1 MSVIIAGERSG
12 VGKTTVTL
20 TLLASLRRRDRLVQS
35 FKVGPDYIDPMFH
48 QHVTGR
54 PCRNLDP
61 VLTSEAYVQQCFAR
75 HSQLSEYALVEG
87 VMGLF
92 DGVKGSREWGVGS
105 GDEGAGEEELLI
117 NAQCAM
123 PKAQCP
129 TDFAST
135 AHIAR
140 LLDLPVVLVIDCS
153 RLSGSVA
160 AIAHGYRSFD
170 PRIKIAGVVLN
181 RVGSDRHLSLLKDSL
196 EPLQLPILGVLRRQ
210 DNITIPDRHLGLVPT
225 AELPELNALI
235 NRLADLGDTCF
246 DWQHLL
252 PLLKSEPLPSTD
264 AINRVSPQYCSVK
277 VHSHWRSPLVPL
289 KKGENKAF
297 LAPLFKG
304 GWGDRL
310 LTEQY
315 CVSPYSSSP
324 SFSVRIAVAR
334 DRAFNFYY
342 QDNLDLLQQLGA
354 ELVFW
359 SPLEDAAIPKD
370 VQGMYFGGGFPE
382 VFAQQLAENTSVRDA
397 VKTAILQG
405 MPTVAE
411 CGGLMYLCKQ
421 IIDFEGK
428 SWSMAGVL
436 PPSAVMGKRLT
447 LGYRRAVALQDNL
460 LVKAGTTI
468 YGHEFHRS
476 HLTLTPTQP
485 LFETS
490 RYDCDENMGCEGW
503 GLPANVHASYVHLHW
518 GESGEIPQQF
528 LKECL
533 KVALS

>member
-20 TLLASLRRRDRLVQS
+20 ALLASLCRRDRSVQS

-61 VLTSEAYVQQCFAR
+61 VLTSQAYVQQCFAR
-75 HSQLSEYALVEG
+75 HSQLTEYALVEG

-92 DGVKGSREWGVGS
+92 DGISSLVISNLSSVKNKGQRTNDKGQ
-105 GDEGAGEEELLI
+105 I
-117 NAQCAM
+117 
-123 PKAQCP
+123 

-140 LLDLPVVLVIDCS
+140 LLDLPVVLAIDCS

-160 AIAHGYRSFD
+160 AIAHGYQSFD
-170 PRIKIAGVVLN
+170 PRIKMAGVVLN

-196 EPLQLPILGVLRRQ
+196 ESLQLPILGVLRRQ

-225 AELPELNALI
+225 AELPELDAVI
-235 NRLADLGDTCF
+235 NRLADLGDSCF
-246 DWQHLL
+246 DWQRLL
-252 PLLKSEPLPSTD
+252 PLLKSKPLPVAYRGDESRLYVLPTN
-264 AINRVSPQYCSVK
+264 AMNRVS
-277 VHSHWRSPLVPL
+277 
-289 KKGENKAF
+289 
-297 LAPLFKG
+297 
-304 GWGDRL
+304 
-310 LTEQY
+310 T
-315 CVSPYSSSP
+315 
-324 SFSVRIAVAR
+324 RIAIAR

-359 SPLEDAAIPKD
+359 SPLVDAELPKD
-370 VQGMYFGGGFPE
+370 IQGMYFGGGFPE
-382 VFAQQLAENTSVRDA
+382 VFAQQLAENISACDA

-405 MPTVAE
+405 MPTIAE
-411 CGGLMYLCKQ
+411 CGGLMYLCEQ

-436 PPSAVMGKRLT
+436 PTSALMGGRLT

-460 LVKAGTTI
+460 LVKAGQTV

-476 HLTLTPTQP
+476 SLTSTPTQP
-485 LFETS
+485 LFETY
-490 RYDCDENMGCEGW
+490 RYDCDENMGYEGW
-503 GLPANVHASYVHLHW
+503 SFPVNVHASYIHLHW
-518 GESGEIPQQF
+518 GESVEIPQQF
-528 LKECL
+528 IKKCL
-533 KVALS
+533 KLASSKT

>member
-1 MSVIIAGERSG
+1 MALVIAGERSG

-92 DGVKGSREWGVGS
+92 DGISSLVISPTLREGVRVASRREAPMSFASDPGLMTN
-105 GDEGAGEEELLI
+105 DKKQI
-117 NAQCAM
+117 
-123 PKAQCP
+123 

-170 PRIKIAGVVLN
+170 PRIKIAGVILN

-246 DWQHLL
+246 DWQRLL

-264 AINRVSPQYCSVK
+264 AINRVS
-277 VHSHWRSPLVPL
+277 
-289 KKGENKAF
+289 A
-297 LAPLFKG
+297 
-304 GWGDRL
+304 
-310 LTEQY
+310 
-315 CVSPYSSSP
+315 YSSSP
-324 SFSVRIAVAR
+324 SLPVRIAVAR

-411 CGGLMYLCKQ
+411 CGGLMYLCEQ

-436 PPSAVMGKRLT
+436 PTSAVMGGRLT

-460 LVKAGTTI
+460 LVKAGTTV

-476 HLTLTPTQP
+476 HLTLNPTQP

-490 RYDCDENMGCEGW
+490 RYDCEENMGYEGW
-503 GLPANVHASYVHLHW
+503 GLPKNVHASYVHSHW
-518 GESGEIPQQF
+518 GESREIPQQF
-528 LKECL
+528 LQECRKL
-533 KVALS
+533 AFIEMWK

>member
-54 PCRNLDP
+54 ACRNLDP
-61 VLTSEAYVQQCFAR
+61 VLTSEAYIQQCFAR
-75 HSQLSEYALVEG
+75 HSQVSEYALVEG

-92 DGVKGSREWGVGS
+92 DGIGHGQEKQKS
-105 GDEGAGEEELLI
+105 
-117 NAQCAM
+117 
-123 PKAQCP
+123 

-160 AIAHGYRSFD
+160 AIAHGYESFD

-196 EPLQLPILGVLRRQ
+196 EPLQLAILGVLRRQ

-235 NRLADLGDTCF
+235 DRLADLGDTCF
-246 DWQHLL
+246 DWQRLL
-252 PLLKSEPLPSTD
+252 PLLKSKPLPHPPD
-264 AINRVSPQYCSVK
+264 PP
-277 VHSHWRSPLVPL
+277 HPP
-289 KKGENKAF
+289 
-297 LAPLFKG
+297 
-304 GWGDRL
+304 
-310 LTEQY
+310 
-315 CVSPYSSSP
+315 SSI
-324 SFSVRIAVAR
+324 RIAVAR

-342 QDNLDLLQQLGA
+342 QDNLDLLQNLGA

-359 SPLEDAAIPKD
+359 SPLEDAGIPKD

-397 VKTAILQG
+397 VKTAILKG

-411 CGGLMYLCKQ
+411 CGGLMYLCEQ

-436 PPSAVMGKRLT
+436 PTSAVMGGRLT

-460 LVKAGTTI
+460 LVKAGTTV

-476 HLTLTPTQP
+476 CLTLTPTQP

-490 RYDCDENMGCEGW
+490 RYDCEENMGCEGW
-503 GLPANVHASYVHLHW
+503 GLSANVYASYVHLHW

-533 KVALS
+533 KVASSGTWI

>member
-54 PCRNLDP
+54 ACRNLDP
-61 VLTSEAYVQQCFAR
+61 VLTSEAYVQQCFAL

-92 DGVKGSREWGVGS
+92 DGIGHGQEKQKS
-105 GDEGAGEEELLI
+105 
-117 NAQCAM
+117 
-123 PKAQCP
+123 

-160 AIAHGYRSFD
+160 AIAHGYQSFD

-235 NRLADLGDTCF
+235 DRLADLGDTCF

-252 PLLKSEPLPSTD
+252 PLLKSKPLSHPLDPPDPPSS
-264 AINRVSPQYCSVK
+264 I
-277 VHSHWRSPLVPL
+277 
-289 KKGENKAF
+289 
-297 LAPLFKG
+297 
-304 GWGDRL
+304 
-310 LTEQY
+310 
-315 CVSPYSSSP
+315 
-324 SFSVRIAVAR
+324 RIAVAR

-342 QDNLDLLQQLGA
+342 QDNFDLLQNLGA

-397 VKTAILQG
+397 VKTAILKG

-411 CGGLMYLCKQ
+411 CGGLMYLCEQ

-436 PPSAVMGKRLT
+436 PTSAVMGGRLT

-460 LVKAGTTI
+460 LVKAGTTV

-476 HLTLTPTQP
+476 RLTLTPTQP

-490 RYDCDENMGCEGW
+490 RYDCEENMGCEGW

-518 GESGEIPQQF
+518 GESGEIPQRFIKQC
-528 LKECL
+528 K
-533 KVALS
+533 S